1 MKIIHLSDTHGEEAA
16 IRRLVAHILSRPDLA
31 ACAVAITG
39 DITDDS
45 KPSEWRAVQTALASL
60 VGLVPIWAVPGNHD
74 CGAMGI
80 TYDPERAERARRI
93 CDMISTTPIVTS
105 PSGLRVWRWGT
116 WRVVGLDSQA
126 GNAGELLPPLARG
139 EIGRAQLAALEVELQ
154 DPAPTV
160 VLLHHHPRWDE
171 AFHVLEDA
179 GELTR
184 LIARRPNVRAV
195 LFGHQHVEALWGKE
209 GGSSRLWV
217 SAGKS
222 TEERGG
228 RLRYRVLDLETMRL
242 EACAVA

>member
-1 MKIIHLSDTHGEEAA
+1 MKIIHLSDTHGEAA
-16 IRRLVAHILSRPDLA
+16 ALKRIVSHILARPDLA

-45 KPSEWRAVQTALASL
+45 KPSEWRAVQTALAPL

-80 TYDPERAERARRI
+80 TYDPERAERARAV
-93 CDMISTTPIVTS
+93 CDMISTTPITTS
-105 PSGLRVWRWGT
+105 PSGLRVWRWGV
-116 WRVVGLDSQA
+116 WRIVGLDSQA

-139 EIGRAQLAALEVELQ
+139 EIGRAQLAALEVELA

-160 VLLHHHPRWDE
+160 ILLHHHPRWSE
-171 AFHVLEDA
+171 PLHTLEDA

-184 LIARRPNVRAV
+184 MIARRPQVKAV
-195 LFGHQHVEALWGKE
+195 LYGHQHVEALWGKE
-209 GGSSRLWV
+209 GGASRLWI

-228 RLRYRVLDLETMRL
+228 RLRYRTLDLETLRL
-242 EACAVA
+242 EACAV

>member
-1 MKIIHLSDTHGEEAA
+1 VKIIHLSDLHGEEAA
-16 IRRLVAHILSRPDLA
+16 IKRLVAHVLARPDLA
-31 ACAVAITG
+31 SLAIAITG

-45 KPSEWRAVQTALASL
+45 KPSEWRAVQTALAPL

-74 CGAMGI
+74 CGHVGI
-80 TYDPERAERARRI
+80 TFDPERAERARRA
-93 CDMISTTPIVTS
+93 CDMISATPIVTS

-116 WRVVGLDSQA
+116 WRIIGLDSQA
-126 GNAGELLPPLARG
+126 GNAGEMLPPLARG
-139 EIGRAQLAALEVELQ
+139 EIGTKQLAALEVELG

-171 AFHVLEDA
+171 PLHVLEDA

-184 LIARRPNVRAV
+184 LITRRPQVRAA
-195 LFGHQHVEALWGKE
+195 LFGHQHKEALWGKE
-209 GGSSRLWV
+209 GGASRLWI

-228 RLRYRVLDLETMRL
+228 RLRYRTLDLETLRL
-242 EACAVA
+242 EVCSVP